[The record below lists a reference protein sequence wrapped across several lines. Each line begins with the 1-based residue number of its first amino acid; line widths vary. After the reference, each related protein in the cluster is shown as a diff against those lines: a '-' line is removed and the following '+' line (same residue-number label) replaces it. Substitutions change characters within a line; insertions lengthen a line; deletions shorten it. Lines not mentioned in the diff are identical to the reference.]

1 MANGAVLWSM
11 FDGVGVFLCQSLGSN
26 YGFFLVPVV
35 VHRGI
40 CLVGIDGW
48 VVVCCH
54 EKGVVEGVDKGT
66 GGKARTS

>member
-1 MANGAVLWSM
+1 
-11 FDGVGVFLCQSLGSN
+11 
-26 YGFFLVPVV
+26 VV